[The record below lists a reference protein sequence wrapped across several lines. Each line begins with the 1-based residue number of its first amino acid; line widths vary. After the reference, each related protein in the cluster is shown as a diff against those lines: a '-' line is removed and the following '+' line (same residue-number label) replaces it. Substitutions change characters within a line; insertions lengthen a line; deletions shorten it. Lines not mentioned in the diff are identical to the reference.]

1 MGSPTSKV
9 QNEGKFVHHTLAD
22 GDFKHFMKMH
32 EPVTAARTL
41 LTAENATVEIDRVLS
56 TLLKERKP
64 VYINLPVDVAAAKA
78 DVRTNAARNR
88 TIFIRTL
95 LLIKVKKHFK

>member
-41 LTAENATVEIDRVLS
+41 LTAFPKFNVVIGSFVFEI
-56 TLLKERKP
+56 
-64 VYINLPVDVAAAKA
+64 N
-78 DVRTNAARNR
+78 
-88 TIFIRTL
+88 
-95 LLIKVKKHFK
+95 